1 MTTTRRPAAQSPA
14 QPPAGSGRTDRPR
27 VTGRGAILAL
37 VLAVLVVSYAS
48 SLRAYLVQREHIADV
63 KAEILERQD
72 AITALEREQRRW
84 EDPVYLASQARAR
97 FGYLMPGETGFQVL
111 GEDGEPLGAGN
122 GLPETEPEP
131 EQPTAWWETA
141 WESVEI
147 AGRPEQVQEKE
158 PAERIGPDG
167 TSGSGSGR

>member
-1 MTTTRRPAAQSPA
+1 MATTTRRPALTGPDRSPR
-14 QPPAGSGRTDRPR
+14 QERRDRPR

-63 KAEILERQD
+63 KAEITERQD

-111 GEDGEPLGAGN
+111 DEDGEPLGAGN
-122 GLPETEPEP
+122 GLPRTEPEP
-131 EQPTAWWETA
+131 ERPTAWWETA

-147 AGRPEQVQEKE
+147 AGRPESVPQKE
-158 PAERIGPDG
+158 PAEKIGP
-167 TSGSGSGR
+167 GSGSGR

>member
-1 MTTTRRPAAQSPA
+1 MATTAKRPG
-14 QPPAGSGRTDRPR
+14 PAGPGGAARTPRRERPR
-27 VTGRGAILAL
+27 VTSRGAILAL

-63 KAEILERQD
+63 KAEIAERQD

-111 GEDGEPLGAGN
+111 DEDGEPLGAGN

-131 EQPTAWWETA
+131 ERPTAWWKTA

-147 AGRPEQVQEKE
+147 AGRPQQVPEKE
-158 PAERIGPDG
+158 PAEQIGP
-167 TSGSGSGR
+167 GSGSGR